1 MKKPIPIL
9 LALALTLGLAACGA
23 ASPGGEAPE
32 ATVHPAEGPAVTGRI
47 LDNDGTALL
56 LAGLAQPYDSLYTV
70 SLSALEEAGLYT
82 EDLRPGERVELAFD
96 GTVQETLPGQIGNVT
111 GVTVI
116 EDGRD
121 RLYQLYLDALEDL
134 WAADPA
140 LHDGITTLGFDLTS
154 TRLTPAERQ
163 GVETLFARA
172 HGNPA
177 VVEGTRQELTDA
189 GYINGEDLYWPDGV
203 LLSVTE
209 KGDEADRVVFDAQI
223 WRSGLGAYLFCDCT
237 SRKLIGGDWAP
248 YVVGSEAIS

>member
-9 LALALTLGLAACGA
+9 LALALTLALAACGS
-23 ASPGGEAPE
+23 ASPAGEAPE

-70 SLSALEEAGLYT
+70 SLSSLEEAGLYT

-140 LHDGITTLGFDLTS
+140 LHDGITTLGFDLAS

-177 VVEGTRQELTDA
+177 VVEGTRQELTDR
-189 GYINGEDLYWPDGV
+189 GLIDGENLYWPDGV
-203 LLSVTE
+203 LLSLTE
-209 KGDEADRVVFDAQI
+209 KESGEGKVLFDAEI
-223 WRSGLGAYLFCDCT
+223 WRSGLGACYLYDCT
-237 SRKLIGGDWAP
+237 SRQVAGGDWTLFQ
-248 YVVGSEAIS
+248 VGGEAVS